1 MDSKTRRQHL
11 HASVTAATAYGMAV
25 GMWVGFRASQAGW
38 IEVLAF
44 FLASMIV
51 PSVVMSR
58 IDAKYKYED

>member
-25 GMWVGFRASQAGW
+25 GMWVGFRAGQAGW
-38 IEVLAF
+38 VEAAAF
-44 FLASMIV
+44 TIASIV
-51 PSVVMSR
+51 VPGIVMSR

>member
-1 MDSKTRRQHL
+1 M
-11 HASVTAATAYGMAV
+11 TAATAYGMAV